1 MTNVSPVALVHGA
14 GCSLGNELAAILGAQ
29 GMRVVLYDQ
38 HHREQACED
47 TAAKIRAFGGNADAL
62 PATLSNSNIIAE
74 TVKLHGR
81 IDLLFNCLVPG
92 VGTAVA
98 SLFSYPQELFF
109 RNLSAAEA
117 MVACGTPGA
126 IVNQCFVGALFQD
139 TPLEAAIVM
148 ARGAISSAT
157 REICCKFGKAGI
169 RINNIQLGLI
179 DLPEVKALATE
190 KTLSRKPPVGRW
202 GTAAEVA
209 KFMIFLGARN
219 GYMTGQ
225 SICFDGGQTAGNTG
239 I

>member
-14 GCSLGNELAAILGAQ
+14 GCSIGNELAALLGAQ
-29 GMRVVLYDQ
+29 GIHVVLYDQ
-38 HHREQACED
+38 LNREQACQA
-47 TAAKIRAFGGNADAL
+47 TAASVRSAGGNAAVL
-62 PATLSNSNIIAE
+62 PATVPNSEVITE
-74 TVKLHGR
+74 TVKIHGR
-81 IDLLFNCLVPG
+81 LDLLFNILVPG
-92 VGTAVA
+92 VDTAVA
-98 SLFSYPQELFF
+98 SVFSYPQELLF
-109 RNLSAAEA
+109 RNTSAAEA

-139 TPLEAAIVM
+139 TPLETAIVM
-148 ARGAISSAT
+148 ARGGISSAS

-179 DLPEVKALATE
+179 DLPEAKALATD
-190 KTLSRKPPVGRW
+190 KTLARKPPVGRW
-202 GTAAEVA
+202 GTATEVA